1 MQEGTFEWYKA
12 IFNSLLKSDMKNFQN
27 QKDCYDLLL
36 NMKIDLK
43 FDDKQIKN
51 YALKISQYTH
61 KMADYMAGMT
71 GNGQFD
77 ELYWNLL
84 LFEAPD
90 LLDSYCLYVEKD
102 RKPQERFYQPRRK
115 TLIKVVN
122 LLQRLEDDELDEAF
136 IHMPARVGKL
146 ISDDTPV
153 FTKDGWKRHG
163 ELKLGDKVVGSDGK
177 YTSVICVH
185 PKYHTTHTVT
195 LSDGTEIDCHYRHE
209 WTVYDKKRGIW
220 QTLETKDIIGNEKFN
235 DRYRYYLP
243 KRPIM
248 EGQKKELRVH
258 PYVLGAWLGDGTNR
272 KPMIT
277 EPKCDHGII
286 RKVVDC
292 GYEIS
297 HQYIH
302 KTTGVITTS
311 FNRKMVDDLRSYGMC
326 YYTSDCEKHIP
337 EEYLMASI
345 DQRLE
350 LLAGLL
356 DTDGTLC
363 RKERRYQF
371 STVNERLRD
380 DFVDLLSTFGW
391 RASVVRYEPQVSTSG
406 IIGRQPVYVIGF
418 NPNMNIPCVIERK
431 KLYEFSDQKRLSIRS
446 IRKSD
451 KKQGNCITVA
461 NNDGI
466 YLVGRHMIPTHNTQ
480 IITLGMSWHCC
491 RNTEK
496 SNLYCSYKEDAGGA
510 FLDGVKEIWTDPI
523 YRHADVFPKAQIV
536 DTDAKANTIDLERK
550 KKYKSLSGKGLTS
563 GLNGLYDAV
572 GWLVADDILSGIE
585 DVLSPD
591 VLARKQMLFDNN
603 LMKRKKGQ
611 CKVLYNGTIWSLH
624 DIYMD
629 RVNFLETAPEAKD
642 VRWEILK
649 IPALDPETDE
659 SNFDYDYGV
668 GFSTKYYRMERAK
681 FEANDDMAS
690 WFSQCQQEPIERDGA
705 VFNPEHMNF
714 YNGVLP
720 DEIPLKIVAA
730 CDVALGGTD
739 FLSMPVAYVYEDGS
753 VYIHDV
759 VFDSSEKS
767 VTQPKVVDCL
777 IRNNVT
783 NSFFEAN
790 NGGEGYKDDIDR
802 LLKER
807 GHKINLV
814 SKFAQQMI
822 VNAGKGGSKTAQ
834 RKEQRIW
841 DNAQTIRSFYFR
853 DSGHQSLEYRKF
865 MNQLY
870 SFTVNGKNKHDDSPD
885 SLAELAVFLNK
896 GSGTQTTQVVSSP
909 FGRRR

>member
-163 ELKLGDKVVGSDGK
+163 ELKLGDKVVGSDGNF
-177 YTSVICVH
+177 TTVICVH
-185 PKYHTTHTVT
+185 PKYHTTHTVEF
-195 LSDGTEIDCHYRHE
+195 SDGTKIECHFRHE
-209 WTVYDKKRGIW
+209 WTVYDSLGKRWI
-220 QTLETKDIIGNEKFN
+220 TTETKNLIKSQN
-235 DRYRYYLP
+235 
-243 KRPIM
+243 
-248 EGQKKELRVH
+248 
-258 PYVLGAWLGDGTNR
+258 
-272 KPMIT
+272 
-277 EPKCDHGII
+277 
-286 RKVVDC
+286 
-292 GYEIS
+292 
-297 HQYIH
+297 
-302 KTTGVITTS
+302 
-311 FNRKMVDDLRSYGMC
+311 YGFF
-326 YYTSDCEKHIP
+326 
-337 EEYLMASI
+337 
-345 DQRLE
+345 
-350 LLAGLL
+350 
-356 DTDGTLC
+356 
-363 RKERRYQF
+363 KERYF
-371 STVNERLRD
+371 L
-380 DFVDLLSTFGW
+380 
-391 RASVVRYEPQVSTSG
+391 PIVSTNLDLKVPLV
-406 IIGRQPVYVIGF
+406 Q
-418 NPNMNIPCVIERK
+418 E
-431 KLYEFSDQKRLSIRS
+431 KRSIKS
-446 IRKSD
+446 IRKSNP
-451 KKQGNCITVA
+451 KQGNCITVS
-461 NNDGI
+461 NSDGL
-466 YLVGRHMIPTHNTQ
+466 YLVGKTMIPTHNTQ

-523 YRHADVFPKAQIV
+523 YRHVDVFPKAQIV

-563 GLNGLYDAV
+563 GLNGLYDAN

-603 LMKRKKGQ
+603 LMKRKKEQ

-629 RVNFLETAPEAKD
+629 RVNFLETDPEAKD
-642 VRWEILK
+642 VRWEVLK

-753 VYIHDV
+753 VYIHDL

-885 SLAELAVFLNK
+885 SLAAMAVFLNK

>member
-1 MQEGTFEWYKA
+1 MQEGTFEWYKT

-122 LLQRLEDDELDEAF
+122 LLQRLEDDELDEGF
-136 IHMPARVGKL
+136 VHMPARVGKL

-163 ELKLGDKVVGSDGK
+163 ELKLGDKVVGSDGNF
-177 YTSVICVH
+177 TTVICVH
-185 PKYHTTHTVT
+185 PKYHTTHTVEF
-195 LSDGTEIDCHYRHE
+195 SDGTKIECHFRHE
-209 WTVYDKKRGIW
+209 WTVYDSLGKRWI
-220 QTLETKDIIGNEKFN
+220 TTETKNLIKSQN
-235 DRYRYYLP
+235 
-243 KRPIM
+243 
-248 EGQKKELRVH
+248 
-258 PYVLGAWLGDGTNR
+258 
-272 KPMIT
+272 
-277 EPKCDHGII
+277 
-286 RKVVDC
+286 
-292 GYEIS
+292 
-297 HQYIH
+297 
-302 KTTGVITTS
+302 
-311 FNRKMVDDLRSYGMC
+311 YGFF
-326 YYTSDCEKHIP
+326 
-337 EEYLMASI
+337 
-345 DQRLE
+345 
-350 LLAGLL
+350 
-356 DTDGTLC
+356 
-363 RKERRYQF
+363 KERYF
-371 STVNERLRD
+371 L
-380 DFVDLLSTFGW
+380 
-391 RASVVRYEPQVSTSG
+391 PIVSTNFDLKVPLV
-406 IIGRQPVYVIGF
+406 Q
-418 NPNMNIPCVIERK
+418 E
-431 KLYEFSDQKRLSIRS
+431 KRSIKS
-446 IRKSD
+446 IRKSNP
-451 KKQGNCITVA
+451 KQGNCITVS
-461 NNDGI
+461 NSDGL
-466 YLVGRHMIPTHNTQ
+466 YLVGKTMIPTHNTQ

-563 GLNGLYDAV
+563 GLNGLYDAN

-603 LMKRKKGQ
+603 LMKRKKEQ

-629 RVNFLETAPEAKD
+629 RVNFLETDPEAKD
-642 VRWEILK
+642 VRWEVLK

-853 DSGHQSLEYRKF
+853 DSWHQSLEYRKF

-885 SLAELAVFLNK
+885 SLAALAVFLNK

>member
-1 MQEGTFEWYKA
+1 MQEGTFEWYKT

-122 LLQRLEDDELDEAF
+122 LLQRLEDDELDEGF
-136 IHMPARVGKL
+136 VHMPARVGKL

-163 ELKLGDKVVGSDGK
+163 ELKLGDKVVGSDGNF
-177 YTSVICVH
+177 TTVICVH
-185 PKYHTTHTVT
+185 PKYHTTHTVEF
-195 LSDGTEIDCHYRHE
+195 SDGTKIECHFRHE
-209 WTVYDKKRGIW
+209 WTVYDSLGKRWI
-220 QTLETKDIIGNEKFN
+220 TTETKNLIKSQN
-235 DRYRYYLP
+235 
-243 KRPIM
+243 
-248 EGQKKELRVH
+248 
-258 PYVLGAWLGDGTNR
+258 
-272 KPMIT
+272 
-277 EPKCDHGII
+277 
-286 RKVVDC
+286 
-292 GYEIS
+292 
-297 HQYIH
+297 
-302 KTTGVITTS
+302 
-311 FNRKMVDDLRSYGMC
+311 YGFF
-326 YYTSDCEKHIP
+326 
-337 EEYLMASI
+337 
-345 DQRLE
+345 
-350 LLAGLL
+350 
-356 DTDGTLC
+356 
-363 RKERRYQF
+363 KERYF
-371 STVNERLRD
+371 L
-380 DFVDLLSTFGW
+380 
-391 RASVVRYEPQVSTSG
+391 PIVSTNLDLKVPLV
-406 IIGRQPVYVIGF
+406 Q
-418 NPNMNIPCVIERK
+418 E
-431 KLYEFSDQKRLSIRS
+431 KRSIKS
-446 IRKSD
+446 IRKSNP
-451 KKQGNCITVA
+451 KQGNCITVS
-461 NNDGI
+461 NSDGL
-466 YLVGRHMIPTHNTQ
+466 YLVGKTMIPTHNTQ

-563 GLNGLYDAV
+563 GLNGLYDAN

-603 LMKRKKGQ
+603 LMKRKKEQ

-629 RVNFLETAPEAKD
+629 RVNFLETDPEAKD
-642 VRWEILK
+642 VRWEVLK

-790 NGGEGYKDDIDR
+790 NGGDGYKDDIDR

-885 SLAELAVFLNK
+885 SLAALAVFLNK

>member
-43 FDDKQIKN
+43 FYDKQIKN

-122 LLQRLEDDELDEAF
+122 LLQRLEDDELDEGF
-136 IHMPARVGKL
+136 VHMPARVGKL

-153 FTKDGWKRHG
+153 FTKNGWKKHG
-163 ELKLGDKVVGSDGK
+163 ELKLGDKVVGSDGNF
-177 YTSVICVH
+177 TTVICVH
-185 PKYHTTHTVT
+185 PKYHTTHTVEF
-195 LSDGTEIDCHYRHE
+195 SDGTKIECHFRHE
-209 WTVYDKKRGIW
+209 WTVYDSLGKRWI
-220 QTLETKDIIGNEKFN
+220 TTETKNLIKSQN
-235 DRYRYYLP
+235 
-243 KRPIM
+243 
-248 EGQKKELRVH
+248 
-258 PYVLGAWLGDGTNR
+258 
-272 KPMIT
+272 
-277 EPKCDHGII
+277 
-286 RKVVDC
+286 
-292 GYEIS
+292 
-297 HQYIH
+297 
-302 KTTGVITTS
+302 
-311 FNRKMVDDLRSYGMC
+311 YGFF
-326 YYTSDCEKHIP
+326 
-337 EEYLMASI
+337 
-345 DQRLE
+345 
-350 LLAGLL
+350 
-356 DTDGTLC
+356 
-363 RKERRYQF
+363 KERYF
-371 STVNERLRD
+371 L
-380 DFVDLLSTFGW
+380 
-391 RASVVRYEPQVSTSG
+391 PIVSTNLDLKVPLV
-406 IIGRQPVYVIGF
+406 Q
-418 NPNMNIPCVIERK
+418 E
-431 KLYEFSDQKRLSIRS
+431 KRSIKS
-446 IRKSD
+446 IRKSNP
-451 KKQGNCITVA
+451 KQGNCITVS
-461 NNDGI
+461 NSDGL
-466 YLVGRHMIPTHNTQ
+466 YLVGKTMIPTHNTQ

-510 FLDGVKEIWTDPI
+510 FLDGVKEILTDPI

-563 GLNGLYDAV
+563 GLNGLYDAN

-603 LMKRKKGQ
+603 LMKRKKEQ

-629 RVNFLETAPEAKD
+629 RVNFLETDPEAKD
-642 VRWEILK
+642 VRWEVLK

-885 SLAELAVFLNK
+885 SLAALAVFLNK

>member
-1 MQEGTFEWYKA
+1 MQEGSFEWYKA

-71 GNGQFD
+71 GSGQFD

-136 IHMPARVGKL
+136 IHMPARTGK
-146 ISDDTPV
+146 S
-153 FTKDGWKRHG
+153 
-163 ELKLGDKVVGSDGK
+163 
-177 YTSVICVH
+177 
-185 PKYHTTHTVT
+185 
-195 LSDGTEIDCHYRHE
+195 
-209 WTVYDKKRGIW
+209 
-220 QTLETKDIIGNEKFN
+220 Q
-235 DRYRYYLP
+235 
-243 KRPIM
+243 
-248 EGQKKELRVH
+248 
-258 PYVLGAWLGDGTNR
+258 
-272 KPMIT
+272 MIT
-277 EPKCDHGII
+277 
-286 RKVVDC
+286 
-292 GYEIS
+292 
-297 HQYIH
+297 
-302 KTTGVITTS
+302 
-311 FNRKMVDDLRSYGMC
+311 M
-326 YYTSDCEKHIP
+326 
-337 EEYLMASI
+337 
-345 DQRLE
+345 
-350 LLAGLL
+350 
-356 DTDGTLC
+356 
-363 RKERRYQF
+363 
-371 STVNERLRD
+371 
-380 DFVDLLSTFGW
+380 
-391 RASVVRYEPQVSTSG
+391 
-406 IIGRQPVYVIGF
+406 
-418 NPNMNIPCVIERK
+418 
-431 KLYEFSDQKRLSIRS
+431 
-446 IRKSD
+446 
-451 KKQGNCITVA
+451 
-461 NNDGI
+461 
-466 YLVGRHMIPTHNTQ
+466 
-480 IITLGMSWHCC
+480 GMSWHCC

-510 FLDGVKEIWTDPI
+510 FLDGVKEIWTDTI
-523 YRHADVFPKAQIV
+523 YRHVDVFPKAQIV

-563 GLNGLYDAV
+563 GLNGLYDAN

-591 VLARKQMLFDNN
+591 VLARKQMMFDNN
-603 LMKRKKGQ
+603 LMKRKKEQ

-629 RVNFLETAPEAKD
+629 RVNFLETDPEAKD
-642 VRWEILK
+642 VRWEVLK

-690 WFSQCQQEPIERDGA
+690 WFAQCQQEPIERDGA

-885 SLAELAVFLNK
+885 SLAALAVFLNK

>member
-27 QKDCYDLLL
+27 QKDCYELLL

-43 FDDKQIKN
+43 LDDKQIKN

-163 ELKLGDKVVGSDGK
+163 ELKLGDKVVGSDGNF
-177 YTSVICVH
+177 TTVICVH
-185 PKYHTTHTVT
+185 PKYHTTHTVEF
-195 LSDGTEIDCHYRHE
+195 SDGTKIECHFRHE
-209 WTVYDKKRGIW
+209 WTVYDSLGKRWI
-220 QTLETKDIIGNEKFN
+220 TTETKNLIKSQN
-235 DRYRYYLP
+235 
-243 KRPIM
+243 
-248 EGQKKELRVH
+248 
-258 PYVLGAWLGDGTNR
+258 
-272 KPMIT
+272 
-277 EPKCDHGII
+277 
-286 RKVVDC
+286 
-292 GYEIS
+292 
-297 HQYIH
+297 
-302 KTTGVITTS
+302 
-311 FNRKMVDDLRSYGMC
+311 YGFF
-326 YYTSDCEKHIP
+326 
-337 EEYLMASI
+337 
-345 DQRLE
+345 
-350 LLAGLL
+350 
-356 DTDGTLC
+356 
-363 RKERRYQF
+363 KERYF
-371 STVNERLRD
+371 L
-380 DFVDLLSTFGW
+380 
-391 RASVVRYEPQVSTSG
+391 PIVSTNLDLKVPLV
-406 IIGRQPVYVIGF
+406 Q
-418 NPNMNIPCVIERK
+418 E
-431 KLYEFSDQKRLSIRS
+431 KRSIKS
-446 IRKSD
+446 IRKSNP
-451 KKQGNCITVA
+451 KQGNCITVS
-461 NNDGI
+461 NSDGL
-466 YLVGRHMIPTHNTQ
+466 YLVGKTMIPTHNTQ

-510 FLDGVKEIWTDPI
+510 FLDGVKEIWTDTI
-523 YRHADVFPKAQIV
+523 YRHVDVFPKAQIV

-563 GLNGLYDAV
+563 GLNGLYDAN

-591 VLARKQMLFDNN
+591 VLARKQMMFDNN
-603 LMKRKKGQ
+603 LMKRKKEQ

-629 RVNFLETAPEAKD
+629 RVNFLETDPEAKD
-642 VRWEILK
+642 VRWEVLK

-690 WFSQCQQEPIERDGA
+690 WFAQCQQEPIERDGA

-885 SLAELAVFLNK
+885 SLAALAVFLNK

>member
-27 QKDCYDLLL
+27 QKDCYELLL

-43 FDDKQIKN
+43 LDDKQIKN

-163 ELKLGDKVVGSDGK
+163 ELKLGDKVVGSDGNF
-177 YTSVICVH
+177 TTVICVH
-185 PKYHTTHTVT
+185 PKYHTTHTVEF
-195 LSDGTEIDCHYRHE
+195 SDGTKIECHFRHE
-209 WTVYDKKRGIW
+209 WTVYDSLGKRWI
-220 QTLETKDIIGNEKFN
+220 TTETKNLIKSQN
-235 DRYRYYLP
+235 
-243 KRPIM
+243 
-248 EGQKKELRVH
+248 
-258 PYVLGAWLGDGTNR
+258 
-272 KPMIT
+272 
-277 EPKCDHGII
+277 
-286 RKVVDC
+286 
-292 GYEIS
+292 
-297 HQYIH
+297 
-302 KTTGVITTS
+302 
-311 FNRKMVDDLRSYGMC
+311 YGFF
-326 YYTSDCEKHIP
+326 
-337 EEYLMASI
+337 
-345 DQRLE
+345 
-350 LLAGLL
+350 
-356 DTDGTLC
+356 
-363 RKERRYQF
+363 KERYF
-371 STVNERLRD
+371 L
-380 DFVDLLSTFGW
+380 
-391 RASVVRYEPQVSTSG
+391 PIVSTNLDLKVPLV
-406 IIGRQPVYVIGF
+406 Q
-418 NPNMNIPCVIERK
+418 E
-431 KLYEFSDQKRLSIRS
+431 KRSIKS
-446 IRKSD
+446 IRKS
-451 KKQGNCITVA
+451 KPKQGNCITVS
-461 NNDGI
+461 NSDGL
-466 YLVGRHMIPTHNTQ
+466 YLVGKTMIPTHNTQ

-523 YRHADVFPKAQIV
+523 YRHVDVFPKAQIV

-563 GLNGLYDAV
+563 GLNGLYDAN

-591 VLARKQMLFDNN
+591 VLARKQMMFDNN
-603 LMKRKKGQ
+603 LMKRKKEQ

-629 RVNFLETAPEAKD
+629 RVNFLETDPEAKD
-642 VRWEILK
+642 VRWEVLK

-690 WFSQCQQEPIERDGA
+690 WFAQCQQEPIERDGA

-885 SLAELAVFLNK
+885 SLAALAVFLNK

>member
-27 QKDCYDLLL
+27 QKDCYELLL

-43 FDDKQIKN
+43 LDDKQIKN

-163 ELKLGDKVVGSDGK
+163 ELKLGDKVVGSDGNF
-177 YTSVICVH
+177 TTVICVH
-185 PKYHTTHTVT
+185 PKYHTTHTVEF
-195 LSDGTEIDCHYRHE
+195 SDGTKIECHFRHE
-209 WTVYDKKRGIW
+209 WTVYDSLGKRWI
-220 QTLETKDIIGNEKFN
+220 TTETKNLIKSQN
-235 DRYRYYLP
+235 
-243 KRPIM
+243 
-248 EGQKKELRVH
+248 
-258 PYVLGAWLGDGTNR
+258 
-272 KPMIT
+272 
-277 EPKCDHGII
+277 
-286 RKVVDC
+286 
-292 GYEIS
+292 
-297 HQYIH
+297 
-302 KTTGVITTS
+302 
-311 FNRKMVDDLRSYGMC
+311 YGFF
-326 YYTSDCEKHIP
+326 
-337 EEYLMASI
+337 
-345 DQRLE
+345 
-350 LLAGLL
+350 
-356 DTDGTLC
+356 
-363 RKERRYQF
+363 KERYF
-371 STVNERLRD
+371 L
-380 DFVDLLSTFGW
+380 
-391 RASVVRYEPQVSTSG
+391 PIVSTNLDLKVPLV
-406 IIGRQPVYVIGF
+406 Q
-418 NPNMNIPCVIERK
+418 E
-431 KLYEFSDQKRLSIRS
+431 KRSIKS
-446 IRKSD
+446 IRKSNP
-451 KKQGNCITVA
+451 KQGNCITVS
-461 NNDGI
+461 NSDGL
-466 YLVGRHMIPTHNTQ
+466 YLVGKTMIPTHNTQ

-523 YRHADVFPKAQIV
+523 YRHVDVFPKAQIV

-563 GLNGLYDAV
+563 GLNGLYDAN

-591 VLARKQMLFDNN
+591 VLARKQMMFDNN
-603 LMKRKKGQ
+603 LMKRKKEQ

-629 RVNFLETAPEAKD
+629 RVNFLETDPEAKD
-642 VRWEILK
+642 VRWEVLK

-690 WFSQCQQEPIERDGA
+690 WFAQCQQEPIERDGA

-767 VTQPKVVDCL
+767 VTQTKVVDCL

>member
-1 MQEGTFEWYKA
+1 MQEGSFEWYKA

-122 LLQRLEDDELDEAF
+122 LLQRLEDDELDEGF
-136 IHMPARVGKL
+136 VHMPARVGKL

-163 ELKLGDKVVGSDGK
+163 ELKLGDKVVGSDGNF
-177 YTSVICVH
+177 TTVICVH
-185 PKYHTTHTVT
+185 PKYHTTHTVEF
-195 LSDGTEIDCHYRHE
+195 SDGTKIECHFRHE
-209 WTVYDKKRGIW
+209 WTVYDSLGKRWI
-220 QTLETKDIIGNEKFN
+220 TTETKNLIKSQN
-235 DRYRYYLP
+235 
-243 KRPIM
+243 
-248 EGQKKELRVH
+248 
-258 PYVLGAWLGDGTNR
+258 
-272 KPMIT
+272 
-277 EPKCDHGII
+277 
-286 RKVVDC
+286 
-292 GYEIS
+292 
-297 HQYIH
+297 
-302 KTTGVITTS
+302 
-311 FNRKMVDDLRSYGMC
+311 YGFF
-326 YYTSDCEKHIP
+326 
-337 EEYLMASI
+337 
-345 DQRLE
+345 
-350 LLAGLL
+350 
-356 DTDGTLC
+356 
-363 RKERRYQF
+363 KERYF
-371 STVNERLRD
+371 L
-380 DFVDLLSTFGW
+380 
-391 RASVVRYEPQVSTSG
+391 PIVSTNLDLKVPLV
-406 IIGRQPVYVIGF
+406 Q
-418 NPNMNIPCVIERK
+418 E
-431 KLYEFSDQKRLSIRS
+431 KRSIKS
-446 IRKSD
+446 IRKSNP
-451 KKQGNCITVA
+451 KQGNCITVS
-461 NNDGI
+461 NSDGL
-466 YLVGRHMIPTHNTQ
+466 YLVGKTMIPTHNTQ

-563 GLNGLYDAV
+563 GLNGLYDAN

-603 LMKRKKGQ
+603 LMKRKKEQ

-629 RVNFLETAPEAKD
+629 RVNFLETDPEAKD
-642 VRWEILK
+642 VRWEVLK

-885 SLAELAVFLNK
+885 SLAALAVFLNK

>member
-27 QKDCYDLLL
+27 QKDCYELLL

-43 FDDKQIKN
+43 LDDKQIKN

-163 ELKLGDKVVGSDGK
+163 ELKLGDKVVGSDGNF
-177 YTSVICVH
+177 TTVICVH
-185 PKYHTTHTVT
+185 PKYHTTHTVEF
-195 LSDGTEIDCHYRHE
+195 SDGTKIECHFRHE
-209 WTVYDKKRGIW
+209 WTVYDSLGKRWI
-220 QTLETKDIIGNEKFN
+220 TTETKNLIKSQN
-235 DRYRYYLP
+235 
-243 KRPIM
+243 
-248 EGQKKELRVH
+248 
-258 PYVLGAWLGDGTNR
+258 
-272 KPMIT
+272 
-277 EPKCDHGII
+277 
-286 RKVVDC
+286 
-292 GYEIS
+292 
-297 HQYIH
+297 
-302 KTTGVITTS
+302 
-311 FNRKMVDDLRSYGMC
+311 YGFF
-326 YYTSDCEKHIP
+326 
-337 EEYLMASI
+337 
-345 DQRLE
+345 
-350 LLAGLL
+350 
-356 DTDGTLC
+356 
-363 RKERRYQF
+363 KERYF
-371 STVNERLRD
+371 L
-380 DFVDLLSTFGW
+380 
-391 RASVVRYEPQVSTSG
+391 PIVSTNLDLKVPLV
-406 IIGRQPVYVIGF
+406 Q
-418 NPNMNIPCVIERK
+418 E
-431 KLYEFSDQKRLSIRS
+431 KRSIKS
-446 IRKSD
+446 IRKSNP
-451 KKQGNCITVA
+451 KQGNCITVS
-461 NNDGI
+461 NSDGL
-466 YLVGRHMIPTHNTQ
+466 YLVGKTMIPTHNTQ

-523 YRHADVFPKAQIV
+523 YRHVDVFPKAQIV

-563 GLNGLYDAV
+563 GLNGLYDAN

-591 VLARKQMLFDNN
+591 VLARKQMMFDNN
-603 LMKRKKGQ
+603 LMKRKKEQ

-629 RVNFLETAPEAKD
+629 RVNFLETDPEAKD
-642 VRWEILK
+642 VRWEVLK

-690 WFSQCQQEPIERDGA
+690 WFAQCQQEPIERDGA

-885 SLAELAVFLNK
+885 SLAALAVFLNK

>member
-1 MQEGTFEWYKA
+1 
-12 IFNSLLKSDMKNFQN
+12 MKNFQN
-27 QKDCYDLLL
+27 QKDCYELLL

-43 FDDKQIKN
+43 LDDKQIKN

-163 ELKLGDKVVGSDGK
+163 ELKLGDKVVGSDGNF
-177 YTSVICVH
+177 TTVICVH
-185 PKYHTTHTVT
+185 PKYHTTHTVEF
-195 LSDGTEIDCHYRHE
+195 SDGTKIECHFRHE
-209 WTVYDKKRGIW
+209 WTVYDSLGKRWI
-220 QTLETKDIIGNEKFN
+220 TTETKNLIKSQN
-235 DRYRYYLP
+235 
-243 KRPIM
+243 
-248 EGQKKELRVH
+248 
-258 PYVLGAWLGDGTNR
+258 
-272 KPMIT
+272 
-277 EPKCDHGII
+277 
-286 RKVVDC
+286 
-292 GYEIS
+292 
-297 HQYIH
+297 
-302 KTTGVITTS
+302 
-311 FNRKMVDDLRSYGMC
+311 YGFF
-326 YYTSDCEKHIP
+326 
-337 EEYLMASI
+337 
-345 DQRLE
+345 
-350 LLAGLL
+350 
-356 DTDGTLC
+356 
-363 RKERRYQF
+363 KERYF
-371 STVNERLRD
+371 L
-380 DFVDLLSTFGW
+380 
-391 RASVVRYEPQVSTSG
+391 PIVSTNLDLKVPLV
-406 IIGRQPVYVIGF
+406 Q
-418 NPNMNIPCVIERK
+418 E
-431 KLYEFSDQKRLSIRS
+431 KRSIKS
-446 IRKSD
+446 IRKSNP
-451 KKQGNCITVA
+451 KQGNCITVS
-461 NNDGI
+461 NSDGL
-466 YLVGRHMIPTHNTQ
+466 YLVGKTMIPTHNTQ

-523 YRHADVFPKAQIV
+523 YRHVDVFPKAQIV

-563 GLNGLYDAV
+563 GLNGLYDAN

-591 VLARKQMLFDNN
+591 VLARKQMMFDNN
-603 LMKRKKGQ
+603 LMKRKKEQ

-629 RVNFLETAPEAKD
+629 RVNFLETDPEAKD
-642 VRWEILK
+642 VRWEVLK

-690 WFSQCQQEPIERDGA
+690 WFAQCQQEPIERDGA

-767 VTQPKVVDCL
+767 VTQTKVVDCL

>member
-1 MQEGTFEWYKA
+1 MQEGSFEWYKA

-36 NMKIDLK
+36 NMKSDLK
-43 FDDKQIKN
+43 FDDRDVKS

-71 GNGQFD
+71 GSGQFD

-136 IHMPARVGKL
+136 IHMPARTGK
-146 ISDDTPV
+146 S
-153 FTKDGWKRHG
+153 
-163 ELKLGDKVVGSDGK
+163 
-177 YTSVICVH
+177 
-185 PKYHTTHTVT
+185 
-195 LSDGTEIDCHYRHE
+195 
-209 WTVYDKKRGIW
+209 
-220 QTLETKDIIGNEKFN
+220 Q
-235 DRYRYYLP
+235 
-243 KRPIM
+243 
-248 EGQKKELRVH
+248 
-258 PYVLGAWLGDGTNR
+258 
-272 KPMIT
+272 MIT
-277 EPKCDHGII
+277 
-286 RKVVDC
+286 
-292 GYEIS
+292 
-297 HQYIH
+297 
-302 KTTGVITTS
+302 
-311 FNRKMVDDLRSYGMC
+311 M
-326 YYTSDCEKHIP
+326 
-337 EEYLMASI
+337 
-345 DQRLE
+345 
-350 LLAGLL
+350 
-356 DTDGTLC
+356 
-363 RKERRYQF
+363 
-371 STVNERLRD
+371 
-380 DFVDLLSTFGW
+380 
-391 RASVVRYEPQVSTSG
+391 
-406 IIGRQPVYVIGF
+406 
-418 NPNMNIPCVIERK
+418 
-431 KLYEFSDQKRLSIRS
+431 
-446 IRKSD
+446 
-451 KKQGNCITVA
+451 
-461 NNDGI
+461 
-466 YLVGRHMIPTHNTQ
+466 
-480 IITLGMSWHCC
+480 GMSWHCC

-523 YRHADVFPKAQIV
+523 YRHMDVFPKAKIV

-563 GLNGLYDAV
+563 GLNGLYDAN
-572 GWLVADDILSGIE
+572 GWLVADDILAGIE
-585 DVLSPD
+585 DVLSTD
-591 VLARKQMLFDNN
+591 VLQRKQMLFDNN
-603 LMKRKKGQ
+603 LMKRKKEQ

-629 RVNFLETAPEAKD
+629 RLNFLETDPEAKD
-642 VRWEILK
+642 VRWEVLK

-659 SNFDYDYGV
+659 SNFDYEYGV

-807 GHKINLV
+807 GRKINLV

-885 SLAELAVFLNK
+885 SLAALAVFLNK

>member
-12 IFNSLLKSDMKNFQN
+12 IFNSLLKTDMKNFQN

-185 PKYHTTHTVT
+185 PKYHTTHTVEF
-195 LSDGTEIDCHYRHE
+195 SDGTKIECHFRHE
-209 WTVYDKKRGIW
+209 WTVYDSLGKRWI
-220 QTLETKDIIGNEKFN
+220 TTETKNLIKS
-235 DRYRYYLP
+235 
-243 KRPIM
+243 
-248 EGQKKELRVH
+248 Q
-258 PYVLGAWLGDGTNR
+258 T
-272 KPMIT
+272 
-277 EPKCDHGII
+277 
-286 RKVVDC
+286 
-292 GYEIS
+292 
-297 HQYIH
+297 
-302 KTTGVITTS
+302 
-311 FNRKMVDDLRSYGMC
+311 YGFF
-326 YYTSDCEKHIP
+326 
-337 EEYLMASI
+337 
-345 DQRLE
+345 
-350 LLAGLL
+350 
-356 DTDGTLC
+356 
-363 RKERRYQF
+363 KERYF
-371 STVNERLRD
+371 L
-380 DFVDLLSTFGW
+380 
-391 RASVVRYEPQVSTSG
+391 PIVSTNLDLKVPLV
-406 IIGRQPVYVIGF
+406 Q
-418 NPNMNIPCVIERK
+418 E
-431 KLYEFSDQKRLSIRS
+431 KRSIKS
-446 IRKSD
+446 IRKSNP
-451 KKQGNCITVA
+451 KQGNCITVS
-461 NNDGI
+461 NSDGL
-466 YLVGRHMIPTHNTQ
+466 YLVGKTMIPTHNTQ

-563 GLNGLYDAV
+563 GLNGLYDAN

-603 LMKRKKGQ
+603 LMKRKKEQ

-629 RVNFLETAPEAKD
+629 RVNFLETDPEAKD
-642 VRWEILK
+642 VRWEVLK

>member
-1 MQEGTFEWYKA
+1 MQEGSFEWYKA

-71 GNGQFD
+71 GSGQFD

-136 IHMPARVGKL
+136 IHMPARTGK
-146 ISDDTPV
+146 S
-153 FTKDGWKRHG
+153 
-163 ELKLGDKVVGSDGK
+163 
-177 YTSVICVH
+177 
-185 PKYHTTHTVT
+185 
-195 LSDGTEIDCHYRHE
+195 
-209 WTVYDKKRGIW
+209 
-220 QTLETKDIIGNEKFN
+220 Q
-235 DRYRYYLP
+235 
-243 KRPIM
+243 
-248 EGQKKELRVH
+248 
-258 PYVLGAWLGDGTNR
+258 
-272 KPMIT
+272 MIT
-277 EPKCDHGII
+277 
-286 RKVVDC
+286 
-292 GYEIS
+292 
-297 HQYIH
+297 
-302 KTTGVITTS
+302 
-311 FNRKMVDDLRSYGMC
+311 M
-326 YYTSDCEKHIP
+326 
-337 EEYLMASI
+337 
-345 DQRLE
+345 
-350 LLAGLL
+350 
-356 DTDGTLC
+356 
-363 RKERRYQF
+363 
-371 STVNERLRD
+371 
-380 DFVDLLSTFGW
+380 
-391 RASVVRYEPQVSTSG
+391 
-406 IIGRQPVYVIGF
+406 
-418 NPNMNIPCVIERK
+418 
-431 KLYEFSDQKRLSIRS
+431 
-446 IRKSD
+446 
-451 KKQGNCITVA
+451 
-461 NNDGI
+461 
-466 YLVGRHMIPTHNTQ
+466 
-480 IITLGMSWHCC
+480 GMSWHCC

-523 YRHADVFPKAQIV
+523 YRHVDVFPKAQIV

-563 GLNGLYDAV
+563 GLNGLYDAN

-603 LMKRKKGQ
+603 LMKRKKEQ

-629 RVNFLETAPEAKD
+629 RVNFLETDPEAKD
-642 VRWEILK
+642 VRWEVLK